1 MWYTPNTIDG
11 LMDKISHKEVYYRK
25 EVYHRNDPKTKGANP
40 YLRWGLSASLIVAP
54 FTFTSCK
61 NHTKKVQATSVV
73 APREYTLQD
82 LEAALGER
90 WYSLN
95 NEQKDKFKELWFT
108 NDSDFRGYMVEAY
121 SKPQESY
128 YRLSKERKKQFDAFT
143 ISELSKEE
151 AKNYKEIFPWINI
164 KNSTF
169 SDKLLI
175 FMLETIGY
183 IANLR

>member
-73 APREYTLQD
+73 APREYTIQD
-82 LEAALGER
+82 LEAALGAR
-90 WYSLN
+90 LYFLN
-95 NEQKDKFKELWFT
+95 NNQRDRFRKEWLTAEEDIKRFMVEIYRDPESVYNSFST
-108 NDSDFRGYMVEAY
+108 ND
-121 SKPQESY
+121 
-128 YRLSKERKKQFDAFT
+128 KKRFDVFKVG
-143 ISELSKEE
+143 ELGEE
-151 AKNYKEIFPWINI
+151 KINEYKKAFPWINP
-164 KNSTF
+164 KQPTLA
-169 SDKLLI
+169 DKLFI
-175 FMLETIGY
+175 YMLDAGSIG
-183 IANLR
+183 NLR

>member
-1 MWYTPNTIDG
+1 MWYTPLYNKKDVGKLENIAYTSSNLSNVKKQTTNHTLYPTIG
-11 LMDKISHKEVYYRK
+11 LIAALSISPV
-25 EVYHRNDPKTKGANP
+25 
-40 YLRWGLSASLIVAP
+40 LGLS
-54 FTFTSCK
+54 CR
-61 NHTKKVQATSVV
+61 NQTKKEKEATSVV

-121 SKPQESY
+121 GKPQESY
-128 YRLSKERKKQFDAFT
+128 DKLPEDRKKQFNAFT

-164 KNSTF
+164 KNPTF

-175 FMLETIGY
+175 FMLEVIGH